1 MPPYADVSDA
11 ILDPALSDAIDV
23 QQRPEVIVA
32 GRSTVPAPVNNVGVA
47 AVVCAASGNDLE
59 RLPEEDRTARNISI
73 VTQFRLRATAPGYK
87 PDIVTWPSGTG
98 DLYVVKLVDPY
109 PKYGL
114 GFVQAI
120 AGAISAQD
128 AVTP

>member
-1 MPPYADVSDA
+1 MPPIDVSDA
-11 ILDPALSDAIDV
+11 VLDTDLSTSIDV

-32 GRSTVPAPVNNVGVA
+32 GRSTVPNPVNNVGIA

-59 RLPEEDRTARNISI
+59 RLPEEDRTERNISI

-87 PDIVTWPSGTG
+87 PDIITWPSLTG
-98 DLYVVKLVDPY
+98 DLYVVKHIDPY
-109 PKYGL
+109 PQYGP

>member
-1 MPPYADVSDA
+1 MPIDVSDA
-11 ILDPALSDAIDV
+11 ILDTDLSTSIDV

-47 AVVCAASGNDLE
+47 AVVCASSGNDLD
-59 RLPEEDRTARNISI
+59 RLPEEDRTGRNITI

-87 PDIVTWPSGTG
+87 PDIVTWPSLTG
-98 DLYVVKLVDPY
+98 DLYVVKNVDPY
-109 PKYGL
+109 PQYGP